1 MSEEPTFSISEVSM
15 MVGLST
21 HTIRIWERRHGLVTP
36 RRSGS
41 GHRRYGLDDVQMLQ
55 RMKHLAD
62 ARGIT
67 LKMAA
72 MEVQGGLPAPAQ
84 PVDAAAGAGLEHVL
98 KDESPWRAVSD
109 LLPQPILLLDA
120 SGRIGD
126 ANMAFAR
133 AGGFIREKL
142 RGTRFSELVDP
153 HDRAKASAIWR
164 DPGLPKRGWE
174 LNLSTPMGSGLYS
187 FDCWPLLSK
196 GHHVVALVGRELSRA
211 GMELW
216 PKEAEPGDESGGG

>member
-1 MSEEPTFSISEVSM
+1 MSEEPTFTISEVAM
-15 MVGLST
+15 MVGLSA
-21 HTIRIWERRHGLVTP
+21 HTIRIWERRYEVTRP
-36 RRSGS
+36 QRSS
-41 GHRRYGLDDVQMLQ
+41 AGHRRYGLDDVQMLQ

-72 MEVQGGLPAPAQ
+72 LEVQGGLPAPSA
-84 PVDAAAGAGLEHVL
+84 PAEGTRAPDGPGVL
-98 KDESPWRAVSD
+98 LDESPWRAAAD
-109 LLPQPILLLDA
+109 LLPQQILLLGT
-120 SGRIGD
+120 SGRIAD
-126 ANMAFAR
+126 ANVAFAR

-164 DPGLPKRGWE
+164 DARQPKRGWE
-174 LNLSTPMGSGLYS
+174 LNLTTPTGSGLYS

-196 GHHVVALVGRELSRA
+196 GHHLLVLIGRELSHS

-216 PKEAEPGDESGGG
+216 PLQSDSAEKP

>member
-1 MSEEPTFSISEVSM
+1 VSEEPTFTISEVAM

-21 HTIRIWERRHGLVTP
+21 HTIRIWERRYGLSRP
-36 RRSGS
+36 RRSEA
-41 GHRRYGLDDVQMLQ
+41 GHRRYGLDDVQLLQ

-72 MEVQGGLPAPAQ
+72 LEVQGGLPAPSW
-84 PVDAAAGAGLEHVL
+84 PVEGGATDRGGGVL
-98 KDESPWRAVSD
+98 QDDSPWRAVCD
-109 LLPQPILLLDA
+109 LLPQPILLLDP
-120 SGRIGD
+120 SGRIVD
-126 ANMAFAR
+126 ANVAFAR

-142 RGTRFSELVDP
+142 RRTRFSELVEP

-164 DPGLPKRGWE
+164 DPSQPKRGWE
-174 LNLSTPMGSGLYS
+174 LNLKTPMGSGLYS
-187 FDCWPLLSK
+187 FDCWPLLSR
-196 GHHVVALVGRELSRA
+196 GHQVLVLIGHELSRA

-216 PKEAEPGDESGGG
+216 PMDSDHGESP